1 VWFGDSVST
10 ALVDL
15 PWSPA
20 SDVIARHIAE
30 NLGSSPFPGQQVDRS
45 AWREIY
51 AIGAQWE

>member
-20 SDVIARHIAE
+20 SGVIARHIAE
-30 NLGSSPFPGQQVDRS
+30 KLGSSPFPGQLVDRS
-45 AWREIY
+45 AWRDTD
-51 AIGAQWE
+51 AIGAQ